1 MCSSNVLTVGLPVE
15 LEGISVGKMLE
26 RMAGILHAIE
36 LLLQGIVT
44 LAIRPASVWL
54 LIVLLLRLAL
64 LAPCSAVILSIIVLG
79 VVGITDSGLLLVLLV
94 TLVVHRI
101 W

>member
-1 MCSSNVLTVGLPVE
+1 
-15 LEGISVGKMLE
+15 MLE
-26 RMAGILHAIE
+26 RMAGILHAVE
-36 LLLQGIVT
+36 LLLQGTVT
-44 LAIRPASVWL
+44 LPIRPASVWL
-54 LIVLLLRLAL
+54 LVVLLLRLAL
-64 LAPCSAVILSIIVLG
+64 LALCSAVIPSIIVLG

>member
-1 MCSSNVLTVGLPVE
+1 MD
-15 LEGISVGKMLE
+15 
-26 RMAGILHAIE
+26 GILHAIE
-36 LLLQGIVT
+36 LLWQGTVT
-44 LAIRPASVWL
+44 LPIRPASVWL

-64 LAPCSAVILSIIVLG
+64 SAPCSAVILSIIVLG

>member
-1 MCSSNVLTVGLPVE
+1 
-15 LEGISVGKMLE
+15 
-26 RMAGILHAIE
+26 MARILHAVE

-44 LAIRPASVWL
+44 FPIRLASVWL

>member
-1 MCSSNVLTVGLPVE
+1 
-15 LEGISVGKMLE
+15 MLQ
-26 RMAGILHAIE
+26 RIARILHAVE
-36 LLLQGIVT
+36 LLLQGTVT
-44 LAIRPASVWL
+44 LPTRLACPWL
-54 LIVLLLRLAL
+54 LMVLLLRLVL

>member
-1 MCSSNVLTVGLPVE
+1 
-15 LEGISVGKMLE
+15 
-26 RMAGILHAIE
+26 MAGILHAVE
-36 LLLQGIVT
+36 LLLQGTVT
-44 LAIRPASVWL
+44 FPIRPASVWL

-64 LAPCSAVILSIIVLG
+64 LAPCSAILSIIVLG

>member
-1 MCSSNVLTVGLPVE
+1 
-15 LEGISVGKMLE
+15 
-26 RMAGILHAIE
+26 MAGILHAVE

-44 LAIRPASVWL
+44 LPIRPASVWL

-79 VVGITDSGLLLVLLV
+79 VVGIMDRGLLVVLFV
-94 TLVVHRI
+94 TLVVHCIR
-101 W
+101 

>member
-1 MCSSNVLTVGLPVE
+1 
-15 LEGISVGKMLE
+15 MLK

-36 LLLQGIVT
+36 LLLQGTVT
-44 LAIRPASVWL
+44 LATRLACPWL
-54 LIVLLLRLAL
+54 LMVLFLRLAL

-79 VVGITDSGLLLVLLV
+79 VVGITDKDLLLVLLV

-101 W
+101 R

>member
-1 MCSSNVLTVGLPVE
+1 
-15 LEGISVGKMLE
+15 
-26 RMAGILHAIE
+26 MAGILHAIE
-36 LLLQGIVT
+36 LLLQGTVT
-44 LAIRPASVWL
+44 LPARLTCPWL
-54 LIVLLLRLAL
+54 LMVLLLRLAL

-94 TLVVHRI
+94 AFVVPRI